1 MEGDTFQL
9 AKLAIIP
16 ETTNLFGKNFQ
27 KQMLLIKRKLDQ
39 TVVATS
45 LNLKQEHSMLANGHK
60 PNSQKTLC
68 DRGWWHERKK
78 IESIKCYQNIMQSL

>member
-1 MEGDTFQL
+1 MRSDAFPP

-16 ETTNLFGKNFQ
+16 ETTNLFEKNFQ

-45 LNLKQEHSMLANGHK
+45 LNQKQEHSMLANGHK
-60 PNSQKTLC
+60 AKFAENSL
-68 DRGWWHERKK
+68 
-78 IESIKCYQNIMQSL
+78 

>member
-1 MEGDTFQL
+1 MRSDAFPP

-60 PNSQKTLC
+60 AKFAE
-68 DRGWWHERKK
+68 D
-78 IESIKCYQNIMQSL
+78 SL

>member
-1 MEGDTFQL
+1 MRSDAFPP

-16 ETTNLFGKNFQ
+16 ETTNLFEKNFQ

-60 PNSQKTLC
+60 AKFAENSL
-68 DRGWWHERKK
+68 
-78 IESIKCYQNIMQSL
+78 

>member
-1 MEGDTFQL
+1 MEGDAFQL

-39 TVVATS
+39 TVVVTS

-60 PNSQKTLC
+60 AKFAENSL
-68 DRGWWHERKK
+68 
-78 IESIKCYQNIMQSL
+78 

>member
-45 LNLKQEHSMLANGHK
+45 LNQKQEHSMLVNGHK
-60 PNSQKTLC
+60 AKFAE
-68 DRGWWHERKK
+68 D
-78 IESIKCYQNIMQSL
+78 SL

>member
-1 MEGDTFQL
+1 MEGDAFQL

-45 LNLKQEHSMLANGHK
+45 LNLKQEYSMLANGHK
-60 PNSQKTLC
+60 AKFAENSL
-68 DRGWWHERKK
+68 
-78 IESIKCYQNIMQSL
+78 

>member
-1 MEGDTFQL
+1 MRSDAFPP

-16 ETTNLFGKNFQ
+16 ETTNLFEKNFQ

-60 PNSQKTLC
+60 AKFAE
-68 DRGWWHERKK
+68 D
-78 IESIKCYQNIMQSL
+78 SL

>member
-16 ETTNLFGKNFQ
+16 ETTNLFGKIFQ
-27 KQMLLIKRKLDQ
+27 IQMLLIKRKLDQ

-60 PNSQKTLC
+60 AKFAE
-68 DRGWWHERKK
+68 D
-78 IESIKCYQNIMQSL
+78 SL

>member
-1 MEGDTFQL
+1 MRSDAFPP

-16 ETTNLFGKNFQ
+16 ETTNLFWKNFQ

-45 LNLKQEHSMLANGHK
+45 LNLKQERSVLANGRK
-60 PNSQKTLC
+60 AKSAENSL
-68 DRGWWHERKK
+68 
-78 IESIKCYQNIMQSL
+78 